1 MIPYAKEAGAALVL
15 AAILGAGWAG
25 WEWRDRSADAEMATL
40 VAQRATERHEAA
52 ERLAQF
58 EAMAREQERRH
69 AADMDRIAQEYLEE
83 LSNAKAE
90 SDRVVAQLR
99 DGTLRLQD
107 RWRGCGEPSPV
118 PDFDAGTRAPDAVT
132 IDREA
137 SAARIVHAARECD
150 AQVRGLQSVI
160 RKDRGQ

>member
-1 MIPYAKEAGAALVL
+1 MTARLAIAAAALML
-15 AAILGAGWAG
+15 AGLLGWL
-25 WEWRDRSADAEMATL
+25 WRDNSADAQMAQ
-40 VAQRATERHEAA
+40 VEAERATERQDAA

-58 EAMAREQERRH
+58 EAMAREQEHRH

-90 SDRVVAQLR
+90 SDRVVADLR
-99 DGTLRLQD
+99 AGTIRLQE

-137 SAARIVHAARECD
+137 SAGRVLRAAIECD
-150 AQVRGLQSVI
+150 AQVRGLQAII

>member
-1 MIPYAKEAGAALVL
+1 MSIRLVIAAAALML
-15 AAILGAGWAG
+15 AGLIG
-25 WEWRDRSADAEMATL
+25 WEWRDRSADAEMATF
-40 VAQRATERHEAA
+40 VAQHATERQEAA

-58 EAMAREQERRH
+58 EAMAREQEHRH

-90 SDRVVAQLR
+90 SDRVVADLR
-99 DGTLRLQD
+99 SGALRLQD

-132 IDREA
+132 LDREA
-137 SAARIVHAARECD
+137 SAGRIVQAAAECD
-150 AQVRGLQSVI
+150 AQVIGLQSII